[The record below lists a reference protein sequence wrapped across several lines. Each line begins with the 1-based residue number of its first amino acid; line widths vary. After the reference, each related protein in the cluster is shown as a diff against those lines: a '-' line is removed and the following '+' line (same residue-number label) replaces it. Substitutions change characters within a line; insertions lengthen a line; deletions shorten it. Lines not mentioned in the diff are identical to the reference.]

1 MAKYKKTYFPNAVVE
16 AFKYDGDFTYSNGDP
31 YVPSWAFE
39 ALDTSDL
46 AFKGQ
51 GELFSCNGNSVEVGD
66 YIVKGILGEVYA
78 QKPDKFEQ
86 FHEIAEPI
94 AKINIDMTT
103 EFPLELSALEAS
115 VLVTVL
121 DAVKTGERL
130 ENVAPEMVDKLI
142 LKLTSHALNV
152 CYEVVK

>member
-1 MAKYKKTYFPNAVVE
+1 MAKYKSKHFKNTLIE
-16 AFKYDGDFTYSNGDP
+16 AFKYDGDFVYSNGEP
-31 YVPSWAFE
+31 YVPSWAE
-39 ALDTSDL
+39 DALDTGAL
-46 AFKGQ
+46 VFKRQ
-51 GELFSCNGNSVEVGD
+51 GKLFTYNNVLVEVGD
-66 YIVKGILGEVYA
+66 YIVKGAVGSIYSE
-78 QKPDKFEQ
+78 KPNVFEGMY
-86 FHEIAEPI
+86 ELAEPI

-130 ENVAPEMVDKLI
+130 ENDAPEMVDKLI

>member
-1 MAKYKKTYFPNAVVE
+1 M
-16 AFKYDGDFTYSNGDP
+16 
-31 YVPSWAFE
+31 
-39 ALDTSDL
+39 
-46 AFKGQ
+46 
-51 GELFSCNGNSVEVGD
+51 
-66 YIVKGILGEVYA
+66 
-78 QKPDKFEQ
+78 
-86 FHEIAEPI
+86 EPTV
-94 AKINIDMTT
+94 KINIDMTT

-130 ENVAPEMVDKLI
+130 ENDAPEMVDKLI